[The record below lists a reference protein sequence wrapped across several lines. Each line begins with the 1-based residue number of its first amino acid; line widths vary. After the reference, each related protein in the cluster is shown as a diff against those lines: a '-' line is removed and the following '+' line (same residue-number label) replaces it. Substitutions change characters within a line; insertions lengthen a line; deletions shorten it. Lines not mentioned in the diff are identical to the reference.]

1 MNEDLCICVGKQ
13 LGCISLT
20 VGVELT
26 DKGRR
31 LAVQVVRRHR
41 LSECLLANI
50 LRIEWGKVHE
60 LAYKLEHG
68 LRRYAIS
75 YFLMLYWQRVTE
87 EAKIFKLKIVVD
99 FVCRVCVR
107 SMKESAEKWK

>member
-1 MNEDLCICVGKQ
+1 MHQ
-13 LGCISLT
+13 PYR
-20 VGVELT
+20 GVELT

-50 LRIEWGKVHE
+50 LCIEWGKVHE

-75 YFLMLYWQRVTE
+75 YFLMLY
-87 EAKIFKLKIVVD
+87 
-99 FVCRVCVR
+99 
-107 SMKESAEKWK
+107 